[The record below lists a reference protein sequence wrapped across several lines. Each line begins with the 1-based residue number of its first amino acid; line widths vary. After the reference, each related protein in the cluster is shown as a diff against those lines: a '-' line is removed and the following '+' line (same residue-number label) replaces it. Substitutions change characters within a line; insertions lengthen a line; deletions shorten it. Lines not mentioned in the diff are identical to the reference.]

1 MLFLVLLLFLIL
13 SVMLVA
19 IKKEKNAWIILVL
32 CITFLLMLTGIII
45 YFAKTGGL
53 TTEQRRFFF
62 LNNQIQQKISYLNL
76 SLPQVGYMIAI
87 GRYLFPM
94 FLLLLSWEYNYTASQ
109 PQYKKYQ
116 WTIIILPALSLFIYY
131 PDIFWNTFSVN
142 SYMQKILILFMI
154 TWILIYVI
162 FSIGLLLQE
171 YFCSTI
177 RFFKKPF
184 RNIIFFLSSVIFV
197 YLCYAIQDPIQVYR
211 MYSIEYSSFFARSY
225 LQFTSNIKVWYG
237 GTILAIILLGIG
249 FWNIQK
255 YNKIQLNERK
265 GELTFQRKIKDTH
278 TVIPVFVHSIK
289 NQILAEKVIE
299 KQMARELTA
308 FEPNIKS
315 IRSLLEQLVNMNTS
329 MMNHMEE
336 LYKNVKTSQIKL
348 VPTSPCEILKIAD
361 ERFKQKYPNE
371 QINYLCNSKTLVL
384 ADSLWL
390 GEAIGNLLTN
400 AFEASLHKNP
410 QIIKCTVTSEKL
422 YLLIKIYDN
431 GVGIDPQKKK
441 KFFEPFYTSKNSNYN
456 WGMGLAYVMQTV
468 KEHLGMIKVE
478 SVPGKYTEFYVYIPL
493 YKGSDKNI

>member
-441 KFFEPFYTSKNSNYN
+441 KIFEPFYTSKNSNYN